1 MKHASTRAVFAY
13 WNERRGSRPAP
24 ERADIDP
31 GVIRQ
36 ALGDTF
42 LLSTDFVDQ
51 LRFRLAGTRI
61 CALFCREVKGEI
73 LTELWAEKSRKA
85 VEDIISIVGDEMA
98 PAVTGLTGHAADGA
112 AADLEMLL
120 VPLTRNGANARV
132 AMLGVLAPT
141 IPVYWIG
148 EKPIVEIHL
157 NAVRHLAPELAHHA
171 SPRLAPPAAD
181 GELRHGF
188 TVYSGG
194 RDQPSTERSA

>member
-1 MKHASTRAVFAY
+1 MPARMSRSGTNATPAPSRDGTGGVMKHASTRAVFAY

-98 PAVTGLTGHAADGA
+98 PAVTGLTGPAADGA

-132 AMLGVLAPT
+132 AMLGVLA
-141 IPVYWIG
+141 
-148 EKPIVEIHL
+148 
-157 NAVRHLAPELAHHA
+157 
-171 SPRLAPPAAD
+171 
-181 GELRHGF
+181 
-188 TVYSGG
+188 
-194 RDQPSTERSA
+194 